1 MVNRRRIYIA
11 GPIAGIEDGNRAAF
25 AERAER
31 LKLCLF
37 EPVNPWDIP
46 PDHSTSVPCVGRRV
60 DHSEIHRYGC
70 FLREDIKVLMTCD
83 GFTLL
88 PGWQDSIGA
97 STEEHVARSLGLPL
111 IAFEEEPDGDPT

>member
-1 MVNRRRIYIA
+1 MVSRRIYIA

-25 AERAER
+25 AKRAEK
-31 LKLCLF
+31 LKLARF

-46 PDHSTSVPCVGRRV
+46 PDHPADVSCAGRLV
-60 DHSEIHRYGC
+60 DHSQTHRYGC

-97 STEEHVARSLGLPL
+97 STEEHVARSMGLPL
-111 IAFEEEPDGDPT
+111 IVFDEE